1 MADEKKEIE
10 LTEEQ
15 KKAKELVDDQM
26 TKLGE
31 VFSQCWESEEFKEA
45 FMADPKAIFKEY
57 GVNYEESM
65 NYKIIDTP
73 NKTIVHVL
81 PYKNAKK
88 GIEDLC
94 EIFKHHVEGLEDGE
108 DKQIL
113 LEDWSYS
120 IYQNTE
126 DTYYVPI
133 PLCPENLTPEELE
146 LVNGGCLIFALV
158 FLFQTTTVATTVM
171 TAAILTIAAVVDAV
185 AAFAAVALVA
195 AGAVLAVAMVAVEI
209 SATFDFTGVWLFNGT
224 AAIGEG
230 HSGNSNVA
238 GLTGNSGRGAT
249 GGANDFG
256 GTTIGKRN
264 EGGSTILR

>member
-1 MADEKKEIE
+1 MADEKNEIE

-45 FMADPKAIFKEY
+45 FKADPKAIFKEY
-57 GVNYEESM
+57 GINYDENM

-73 NKTIVHVL
+73 DKTIVHVL

-88 GIEDLC
+88 GIEELC
-94 EIFKHHVEGLEDGE
+94 EIFKRHAEGLEDGE

-113 LEDWSYS
+113 LEGWSYS

-126 DTYYVPI
+126 DTYFVPI

-171 TAAILTIAAVVDAV
+171 TTAILTVAAVVDVV

-224 AAIGEG
+224 AAVGAG
-230 HSGNSNVA
+230 HSGKSNNGSA
-238 GLTGNSGRGAT
+238 GGAT
-249 GGANDFG
+249 GSAGGAG
-256 GTTIGKRN
+256 GVADIGKRN
-264 EGGSTILR
+264 EGGIVGPR

>member
-15 KKAKELVDDQM
+15 KQQAKELVDDQM

-45 FMADPKAIFKEY
+45 FKADPKAIFKEY
-57 GVNYEESM
+57 GVNYEENM

-73 NKTIVHVL
+73 DKTIVHVL

-94 EIFKHHVEGLEDGE
+94 EIFKHHAEGLEDGD

-113 LEDWSYS
+113 LEGWCYS

-133 PLCPENLTPEELE
+133 PLCPDNLTPEELE
-146 LVNGGCLIFALV
+146 LVNGGCLIFALI
-158 FLFQTTTVATTVM
+158 FLFQTTTVATSVMVAAEITV
-171 TAAILTIAAVVDAV
+171 AAIADAVV
-185 AAFAAVALVA
+185 AFAAVALVA
-195 AGAVLAVAMVAVEI
+195 AGAVLAVAMIAVEI

-224 AAIGEG
+224 AAIGP
-230 HSGNSNVA
+230 SGGGDNT
-238 GLTGNSGRGAT
+238 TGGGAT
-249 GGANDFG
+249 GNGVSNARALKNG
-256 GTTIGKRN
+256 QIR
-264 EGGSTILR
+264 

>member
-1 MADEKKEIE
+1 MADEKNVE

-15 KKAKELVDDQM
+15 KKQAKELIDDQM

-31 VFSQCWESEEFKEA
+31 VFSQCWESEEFKKA
-45 FMADPKAIFKEY
+45 FMADPKAIFEEY
-57 GVNYEESM
+57 GVNHEKDM

-73 NKTIVHVL
+73 EKTIVHVL

-88 GIEDLC
+88 GVEDLC
-94 EIFKHHVEGLEDGE
+94 DMFMRHIEGLEDE
-108 DKQIL
+108 DEKQIL
-113 LEDWSYS
+113 LPDWSWS

-133 PLCPENLTPEELE
+133 PLCPENLSPEELE
-146 LVNGGCLIFALV
+146 LVNGGCLIFALI
-158 FLFQTTTVATTVM
+158 FLFATTTVAEAVMFASTITV
-171 TAAILTIAAVVDAV
+171 ALFVDAV

-224 AAIGEG
+224 AAVGEG
-230 HSGNSNVA
+230 S
-238 GLTGNSGRGAT
+238 T
-249 GGANDFG
+249 GGPSDPSVQTNNQMAPN
-256 GTTIGKRN
+256 KR
-264 EGGSTILR
+264 GPR